1 VPPSDRCGAGSHD
14 QHVLRSR
21 GGRRPRARSCS
32 RPVPDVPTIS
42 FTGSTRVGR
51 AISQAGAERLKR
63 FGLELG
69 GKTPMLVFDDAD
81 ADAALPKLDAL
92 DDFLEYKHIVLRPGV
107 VAPGH

>member
-1 VPPSDRCGAGSHD
+1 
-14 QHVLRSR
+14 
-21 GGRRPRARSCS
+21 
-32 RPVPDVPTIS
+32 
-42 FTGSTRVGR
+42 
-51 AISQAGAERLKR
+51 LKR